1 MSEFGDT
8 ASGPSH
14 FVPQV
19 FFFVPQGMP
28 GPPGEKGE
36 VGDVGSMV
44 WTMGENGVV
53 VVGRGWPLNQFGGVT
68 GHIVILRIMWVPA
81 SRVVFVISGALKDH
95 GVTGCSS
102 DCPTGSP
109 WSSRPSGSPGP
120 QRIRGKDSGG
130 GQDASEVRT

>member
-53 VVGRGWPLNQFGGVT
+53 VVGRGWPLNQFGG
-68 GHIVILRIMWVPA
+68 GHR
-81 SRVVFVISGALKDH
+81 SHCHFKDH
-95 GVTGCSS
+95 VGPSIKGGVC
-102 DCPTGSP
+102 D
-109 WSSRPSGSPGP
+109 
-120 QRIRGKDSGG
+120 
-130 GQDASEVRT
+130 